1 MSRREMAYKYVL
13 GAGVEIY
20 AVMVVSGWLIVF
32 KVLMYGI
39 LGKKASAFFTKTGL
53 NFCTR

>member
-20 AVMVVSGWLIVF
+20 AVMVVSGWLIAF